1 MERENSTS
9 GIKVQALEKKV
20 TNKTVNYKEKR
31 ILVEDKNMQ
40 SCYKIKDLLGCDF
53 KRRRILFV
61 MIQLSFMQPR
71 QQYQGR
77 VYNPFIS

>member
-20 TNKTVNYKEKR
+20 TNKTVNYKEER

-71 QQYQGR
+71 QQ
-77 VYNPFIS
+77 

>member
-31 ILVEDKNMQ
+31 IQVEDKNMQ

-71 QQYQGR
+71 QQ
-77 VYNPFIS
+77 

>member
-71 QQYQGR
+71 QQ
-77 VYNPFIS
+77 

>member
-1 MERENSTS
+1 MFVSDSQTMERENSTS

-31 ILVEDKNMQ
+31 IQVEDKNMQ

-71 QQYQGR
+71 QQ
-77 VYNPFIS
+77 